1 MQYADVFVGGQ
12 WKRPSSSAIFD
23 SIDPFSGTSWATFP
37 DCGEPDVDDAVA
49 AAKRAFDD
57 DEAWRTDGFLR
68 SRLLLRLADLL
79 DREAP
84 HLGAIESRDNG
95 KTVIENIGQ
104 AKFAA
109 RIYRYFAGLA
119 DKIDGRVVPLDVPNA
134 FDFTVCEP
142 YGVCALLLAWN
153 SPLQLLANK
162 LAPALAAGNTVVIK
176 PSEVAPASVL
186 EFGNVVAEAG
196 FPPGVVNII
205 TGLGPCVGRRLAEHP
220 DVELVSL
227 TGGVGTGRAIA
238 SIAAQAPKKVVLELG
253 GKSPNI
259 IFDDADL
266 DLAVK
271 GAAAGIFSASGQ
283 TCIAGSRLLV
293 QEPIIDE
300 VVERLT
306 ARARAIRLGDP
317 ADPATE
323 MGPLATEPHMERVLG
338 LISGA
343 VEEGAT
349 LAVGGKRVSRDGLS
363 QGFFVEPTVLTNV
376 LPHMKVAREEVFGPV
391 LSVFPFRTEAEAIA
405 LANQS
410 EFGLAS
416 GIWTSNLDRA
426 LTVSRAMRAG
436 TVWVNTY
443 RSSSPAAPFGGFKRS
458 GLGRERGREALYEY
472 LQVKNVMISL
482 GAATRKAGASR
493 P

>member
-1 MQYADVFVGGQ
+1 MQYADLFVGGQ
-12 WKRPSSSAIFD
+12 WRRPSSGAVFE
-23 SIDPFSGTSWATFP
+23 SIDPFAGKSWASLP
-37 DCGEPDVDDAVA
+37 DCDERDVDNAVA
-49 AAKRAFDD
+49 AAKSAFE
-57 DEAWRTDGFLR
+57 DETWRNDGFLR

-84 HLGAIESRDNG
+84 RLGAIESRDNG
-95 KTVIENIGQ
+95 KTVLENVGQ

-109 RIYRYFAGLA
+109 RVYRYFAGLA

-162 LAPALAAGNTVVIK
+162 LAPALAAGNTVVVK
-176 PSEVAPASVL
+176 PSEVAPASIL
-186 EFGNVVAEAG
+186 EFGKLVEEAG
-196 FPPGVVNII
+196 FPPGVINII
-205 TGLGPCVGRRLAEHP
+205 TGLGPLVGRRLAEHA

-266 DLAVK
+266 DLAAK
-271 GAAAGIFSASGQ
+271 GAVAGIFNAAGQ

-293 QEPIIDE
+293 HEDVIDE
-300 VVERLT
+300 IVDRLIS
-306 ARARAIRLGDP
+306 RARAIRLGDP
-317 ADPATE
+317 ADPSTE
-323 MGPLATEPHMERVLG
+323 MGPLATEAHMQRVLG
-338 LISGA
+338 FIDGA
-343 VEEGAT
+343 IKEGAK
-349 LAVGGKRVSRDGLS
+349 LVAGGQRASREDLNR
-363 QGFFVEPTVLTNV
+363 GFFVEPTILLDVR
-376 LPHMKVAREEVFGPV
+376 PHMKIAQEEVFGPV
-391 LSVFPFRTEAEAIA
+391 LSVFRFRTEAEAIA

-482 GAATRKAGASR
+482 GAATRTAGATR
-493 P
+493 A

>member
-12 WKRPSSSAIFD
+12 WKGPSSSAIFD
-23 SIDPFSGTSWATFP
+23 SVDPFTGKSWATFP
-37 DCGEPDVDDAVA
+37 DCDVQDADDAIA
-49 AAKRAFDD
+49 AGKRAFEN
-57 DEAWRTDGFLR
+57 EAWRNDGFLR

-84 HLGAIESRDNG
+84 RLGAIESRDNG
-95 KTVIENIGQ
+95 KTVVENVGQ

-119 DKIDGRVVPLDVPNA
+119 DKIDGRVVPVDVPNA

-162 LAPALAAGNTVVIK
+162 LAPALAAGNTVVVK
-176 PSEVAPASVL
+176 PSEVAPASIL
-186 EFGNVVAEAG
+186 EFGKLVEEAG

-205 TGLGPCVGRRLAEHP
+205 TGMGPRIGRRLTEHP

-271 GAAAGIFSASGQ
+271 GAVAGIFNASGQ

-293 QEPIIDE
+293 HEHIADE
-300 VVERLT
+300 IVDRLT

-317 ADPATE
+317 ADSATE
-323 MGPLATEPHMERVLG
+323 MGPLATEPHMQRVLG
-338 LISGA
+338 AIRGA
-343 VEEGAT
+343 IEEGAK
-349 LAVGGKRVSRDGLS
+349 LAAGGKRASRADLS
-363 QGFFVEPTVLTNV
+363 QGFFVEPTVLTDV
-376 LPHMKVAREEVFGPV
+376 LPHMKVAQEEVFGPV
-391 LSVFPFRTEAEAIA
+391 LSVFRFRTEAEAIA

-426 LTVSRAMRAG
+426 LMVSRAMRAG

-482 GAATRKAGASR
+482 GAATRKMEASH

>member
-1 MQYADVFVGGQ
+1 MG
-12 WKRPSSSAIFD
+12 P
-23 SIDPFSGTSWATFP
+23 
-37 DCGEPDVDDAVA
+37 
-49 AAKRAFDD
+49 
-57 DEAWRTDGFLR
+57 
-68 SRLLLRLADLL
+68 
-79 DREAP
+79 
-84 HLGAIESRDNG
+84 
-95 KTVIENIGQ
+95 
-104 AKFAA
+104 
-109 RIYRYFAGLA
+109 RI
-119 DKIDGRVVPLDVPNA
+119 
-134 FDFTVCEP
+134 
-142 YGVCALLLAWN
+142 
-153 SPLQLLANK
+153 
-162 LAPALAAGNTVVIK
+162 
-176 PSEVAPASVL
+176 
-186 EFGNVVAEAG
+186 
-196 FPPGVVNII
+196 
-205 TGLGPCVGRRLAEHP
+205 GRRLTEHP

-271 GAAAGIFSASGQ
+271 GAVAGIFNASGQ

-293 QEPIIDE
+293 HEHIADE
-300 VVERLT
+300 IVDRLT
-306 ARARAIRLGDP
+306 TRARAIRLGDP

-323 MGPLATEPHMERVLG
+323 MGPLATEPHMQRVLG
-338 LISGA
+338 AIRGA
-343 VEEGAT
+343 VEEGAK
-349 LAVGGKRVSRDGLS
+349 LAVGGKRAGRADVS
-363 QGFFVEPTVLTNV
+363 QGFFVEPTVLTDV
-376 LPHMKVAREEVFGPV
+376 LPHMKIAQEEVFGPV
-391 LSVFPFRTEAEAIA
+391 LSVFRFRTEAEAIA

-426 LTVSRAMRAG
+426 LMVSRAMRAG

-482 GAATRKAGASR
+482 GAATRKVEASHT
-493 P
+493 